1 MNRKLDWTA
10 NYDER
15 SRNLPIRGVIRK
27 AVKRKNRLW
36 QVGPILDQGQEG
48 ACVGFGWTAEAL
60 ASPVRVDLNRIK
72 TRAPK
77 EPNKFAQYVYAFAKT
92 IDEYEGVDYEGTS
105 VLAGAKSMQTFRLLK
120 EYRWAFSM
128 DEIIDGII
136 AKGPVV
142 LGIPWY
148 DSMYEA
154 PNGIL
159 KVSGEQVGGHC
170 ILAVGYK
177 VYPGGE
183 DAVILQNSWGKDWGV
198 NGLAEIKVSELAK
211 LVAEGE
217 ACLPIKRAFGIF

>member
-1 MNRKLDWTA
+1 MNRKLDWAA

-15 SRNLPIRGVIRK
+15 SRNYPIRGVVRK
-27 AVKRKNRLW
+27 PAKRKNRLW
-36 QVGPILDQGQEG
+36 EVGPILDQGSEG

-60 ASPVRVDLNRIK
+60 ASPVRVDLKRIK
-72 TRAPK
+72 ARAPK

-92 IDEYEGVDYEGTS
+92 IDEFEGVDYDGTS
-105 VLAGAKSMQTFRLLK
+105 VLAGAKSMQTFGLLK

-128 DEIIDGII
+128 DEVVDGII

-148 DSMYEA
+148 ESMYEA

-159 KVSGEQVGGHC
+159 TVSGKLAGGHC

-183 DAVILQNSWGKDWGV
+183 DAVILQNSWGPEWGI

-217 ACLPIKRAFGIF
+217 ACLPIQRAFGIF